1 MWHSFARTTF
11 RLPVLIGLLAAS
23 CAPTEPAKAPI
34 HATKAPAK
42 QMPSPAVVA
51 WQSPNMRE
59 HPLVGSVVDVGRGAL
74 SSEDDLTH
82 ALRSARYVLIG
93 ERHDNPD
100 HHVLQARL
108 VRKTLEGRL
117 APVLA
122 LEMFDLRDQP
132 AIDAYFA
139 GSPSTAAGLGDAVRW
154 DEKGWPGWPMY
165 LPIVQAGVDHGASI
179 VAANLPRPDVMAAAR
194 SSEVTVG
201 AERMAVPS
209 IPEDMKEALEQEMFD
224 AHCGHVPR
232 DKVGMMVVAQVA
244 RDAVMAR
251 RMTMTLAGDVVVLI
265 AGNGHVR
272 RDRGVPWHVRQ
283 QGAEGGIVSVGM
295 AEVRPSWREAGDVV
309 REHGT
314 EFDFVW
320 VTPEWDRSD
329 PCAEMTGR

>member
-1 MWHSFARTTF
+1 
-11 RLPVLIGLLAAS
+11 
-23 CAPTEPAKAPI
+23 
-34 HATKAPAK
+34 
-42 QMPSPAVVA
+42 
-51 WQSPNMRE
+51 
-59 HPLVGSVVDVGRGAL
+59 
-74 SSEDDLTH
+74 
-82 ALRSARYVLIG
+82 LIG

-108 VRKTLEGRL
+108 VREAIAGRR

-132 AIDAYFA
+132 AIEAYFA

-154 DEKGWPGWPMY
+154 DDKGWPGWPMY
-165 LPIVQAGVDHGASI
+165 LPVVQAGVDHGASI
-179 VAANLPRPDVMAAAR
+179 VAANLPRSDVMAAAR
-194 SSEVTVG
+194 SGEVTVG
-201 AERMAVPS
+201 AERMTVPS
-209 IPEDMKEALEQEMFD
+209 LPEEMKVALDQEMFD

-232 DKVGMMVVAQVA
+232 DKVGMMAVAQVA

-251 RMTMTLAGDVVVLI
+251 RMAMTRVGDVVVLI

-272 RDRGVPWHVRQ
+272 RDRGVPWHLWQ

-295 AEVRPSWREAGDVV
+295 AEVRSSWREAGDVV
-309 REHGT
+309 REHGG

-329 PCAEMTGR
+329 PCAEMRGLSEPKAD